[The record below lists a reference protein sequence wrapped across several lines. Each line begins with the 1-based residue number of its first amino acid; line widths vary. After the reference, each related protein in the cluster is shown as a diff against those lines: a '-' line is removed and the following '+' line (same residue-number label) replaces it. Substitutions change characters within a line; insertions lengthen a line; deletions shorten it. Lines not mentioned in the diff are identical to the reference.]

1 MTTTKNNNIA
11 QKFYIEQCSLL
22 LITVQEKQKPFLGKV
37 VKKDTQ
43 ACNRYSLLLYIYWE
57 ITLFF
62 NDKYKNNCKL
72 HYKYETN

>member
-1 MTTTKNNNIA
+1 MLIITNNCAGKTKA
-11 QKFYIEQCSLL
+11 L
-22 LITVQEKQKPFLGKV
+22 LGKSSQ
-37 VKKDTQ
+37 KDTQ
-43 ACNRYSLLLYIYWE
+43 ACNRYSVLLYSSWE